1 MDDSAQTTNS
11 VVVPTL
17 QPAPMQSVP
26 AAPVQPVPAPV
37 SQPEEAVKDV
47 TAVQPVQGAQQDAV
61 PDASTPTAQAPQI
74 TPPAQSTPVS
84 VPGPG
89 KELIHAPLAPV
100 QEYVMPSEPEPT
112 IHPELKEYGVEAS
125 SDAEDIRLSVSQQSV
140 GIEPA
145 KESVPVQTSPTGAVQ
160 FPLKGEEIVQIKKTR
175 PVTESIRWLAELVLE
190 ELKKAYQ
197 QAGTKK

>member
-1 MDDSAQTTNS
+1 MDDSAQPINP

-17 QPAPMQSVP
+17 QPAQTQSLP
-26 AAPVQPVPAPV
+26 PAPALV
-37 SQPEEAVKDV
+37 PQPEEAVKEVADAQPAPIVKQDV
-47 TAVQPVQGAQQDAV
+47 VPSVAPPAV
-61 PDASTPTAQAPQI
+61 QAPQI
-74 TPPAQSTPVS
+74 PPPPPPQSTPVS

-89 KELIHAPLAPV
+89 KEQIHVPLAPV
-100 QEYVMPSEPEPT
+100 QEYVMPSEPEPI

-125 SDAEDIRLSVSQQSV
+125 SDAEDMKVNASQQRV

-145 KESVPVQTSPTGAVQ
+145 KESVPVSTSPTGAVQ
-160 FPLKGEEIVQIKKTR
+160 FPLQGEEIVQIRKTR

-197 QAGTKK
+197 QSGAKK